1 MSSIQE
7 LPKIFTDRCL
17 GKKVPEKLRRSG
29 LDVITIAEYYEETR
43 SKELRDEEWLKMVG
57 IKGWIAFTKDRNISR
72 NSREKQT
79 LIEHKVKCFCV
90 ANQNLD
96 GEAQANRFLDNLD
109 SIRKASLKDGP
120 MFYSVN
126 KHGIRAIDLGLG

>member
-29 LDVITIAEYYEETR
+29 LDIKTISEYYGEPR
-43 SKELRDEEWLKMVG
+43 SQKLKDEEWLKMVG
-57 IKGWIAFTKDRNISR
+57 EKGWISFTKDRDIAR
-72 NSREKQT
+72 NYRNKLTVVEY
-79 LIEHKVKCFCV
+79 KVKCFCIV
-90 ANQNLD
+90 SKNLKS
-96 GEAQANRFLDNLD
+96 EAEANRFLDNLD

-120 MFYSVN
+120 MFYVITESSFRKV
-126 KHGIRAIDLGLG
+126 DLGLG